1 MRNLSQLLNYK
12 VVILLL
18 LVGLLM
24 LGLGLAAGI
33 HTSQDAPATASGLIV
48 PGAQPSSRGVP
59 VAFFSPIVHPN
70 GYAWGD

>member
-1 MRNLSQLLNYK
+1 MRNLNQLLNYK
-12 VVILLL
+12 VIILLL
-18 LVGLLM
+18 LVGILM

-33 HTSQDAPATASGLIV
+33 HSSREAPATASGLV
-48 PGAQPSSRGVP
+48 APGQAIP